1 MQGCVGMIAGMSSA
15 IENESSEAFAPRGL
29 TSSQVTE
36 RVAAGKVNVNTDVK
50 TRSIGRILRDN
61 LCTLFNFVNL
71 VLAVAIILTGSYRNL
86 LFMVIIGANLAIGIF
101 QGIRAK
107 MMVDKLSVI
116 TAARAHVIRNGER
129 EDIPVGSIVLDDVI
143 TLGRGDQVPSDC
155 VVLEGKCSANESL
168 VTGESDI
175 IPKRPGNELLSGSFI
190 VDGSCTARVTAVGA
204 DNDARQINDG
214 AKVYKKVSSDIMD
227 SLDSIVK
234 YVSIALVPLGLLLF
248 GKEMLI
254 SPHGDA
260 TSAVLHTS
268 AALIGMIPQGLILLT
283 SAVLAVSVFRLA
295 QHRVLVQQIY
305 CVETLARVDVVCLD
319 KTGTITTGEMEVDE
333 VIPLKGSSY
342 DDVLHALKALVAVQS
357 ELGNE
362 TSRALSEYVRQLE
375 EPVSAAQVIAGEVRA
390 IPFSSER
397 KYSGVCY
404 GSAAGNYALG
414 AVEFVLCG
422 HERLEEVQ
430 DLVKRLAGVRRVLVV
445 AHVEDFDEED
455 AIIGAVEPLGL
466 VFVKDQI
473 RSSARKTLE
482 YFRDQRVRVNVISGD
497 SAVTVSKV
505 AKSAGV
511 LGADRCVDMSTVTT
525 QEELERAA
533 AECRV
538 FGRVSPVQKKEL
550 VEALQKQGHTVAMT
564 GDGVNDVLA
573 LHASDCSIAMGSG
586 SDAARS
592 IAQVVLL
599 DDDFSAMPNI
609 VAEGRRSIS
618 NLQRSAVLFLTKTLY
633 SIAMAALFVVV
644 MVYDYPFTPVQLTV
658 LSFFTIGLPS
668 FVLALEP
675 NSDRNRGRFLRNV
688 VTRAIPGAVAV
699 MLVVIASI
707 AVGLTLGATQAE
719 FQTMC
724 VLTSAAIGMNVVARQ
739 SQPFNALRVVL
750 FIACATGLLLSIFG
764 MDSFLMLAD
773 LPSNLQIASL
783 VIALVVM
790 VAFNIVY
797 SWVIRVQKSYLDAL
811 EAEQIR
817 EREEEFAR
825 DVAPAAV

>member
-1 MQGCVGMIAGMSSA
+1 MSVTVGIIASMSSA
-15 IENESSEAFAPRGL
+15 VENESSEAIALSGL

-36 RVAAGKVNVNTDVK
+36 RISAGKVNVNTDVK
-50 TRSIGRILRDN
+50 TRTIGRIFRDN

-86 LFMVIIGANLAIGIF
+86 LFMVIIIANLAIGIF

-116 TAARAHVIRNGER
+116 TAARAHVIRNGAQ
-129 EDIPVGSIVLDDVI
+129 EDIPVSSIVIDDII

-175 IPKRPGNELLSGSFI
+175 IPKRPGSELLSGSFI
-190 VDGSCTARVTAVGA
+190 VAGSCTARVTAVGA
-204 DNDARQINDG
+204 DNYASHINDG
-214 AKVYKKVSSDIMD
+214 AKAYKKVSSDIMD
-227 SLDSIVK
+227 SLDAIVK
-234 YVSIALVPLGLLLF
+234 YVSISLVPLGLLLF

-260 TSAVLHTS
+260 TSTVLHTS

-305 CVETLARVDVVCLD
+305 CVETLARVDVACLD

-333 VIPLKGSSY
+333 VIPLQGSSY
-342 DDVLHALKALVAVQS
+342 DDVLHALKALMAVQS

-362 TSRALSEYVRQLE
+362 TSRALSEYVQNLE
-375 EPVSAAQVIAGEVRA
+375 EPITAEQVISGQVRS

-404 GSAAGNYALG
+404 GSAAGNYAMG
-414 AVEFVLCG
+414 AVEFVLRE

-445 AHVEDFDEED
+445 AHVEDFDEQD
-455 AIIGAVEPLGL
+455 AIIGTVEPLGL

-482 YFRDQRVRVNVISGD
+482 YFKDQRVRVNVISGD

-538 FGRVSPVQKKEL
+538 FGRVSPEQKKQL

-633 SIAMAALFVVV
+633 SIAMAVLFVVV
-644 MVYDYPFTPVQLTV
+644 VGYDYPFTPVQLTV

-675 NSDRNRGRFLRNV
+675 NTDRNRGQFLRNV

-707 AVGLTLGATQAE
+707 AVGSAFGASQAE

-739 SQPFNALRVVL
+739 SQPFNAVRVVL
-750 FIACATGLLLSIFG
+750 FIACAAGLLFSIFG

-773 LPSNLQIASL
+773 LPFNLQVACLI
-783 VIALVVM
+783 IMLVVM
-790 VAFNIVY
+790 VAFNIAY
-797 SWVIRVQKSYLDAL
+797 SWVIKIQKAYLDEL

-825 DVAPAAV
+825 DILPAAA